1 MVHVIEIPL
10 SEIPN
15 PYADINQAIKQLGK
29 RSYLYQYQVVDN
41 VFQRLKNRRKQ
52 NPIMKKNIKD
62 CKNWLNNYK
71 SLKDKTLEEEYQYLS
86 LEQVRF
92 WLPLAE
98 LYQVAE
104 ASRGVKSSPNS
115 PTDPGRGF
123 LQAYEEAQGRKNN
136 LSYIPIKTDSPT
148 GLDWYTF
155 RQQFLQHKL
164 SQFSEHNPLILY
176 YSSNHPTRACL
187 PTPEHIELIMNGY
200 SPDPRTLQL
209 FQKSP

>member
-15 PYADINQAIKQLGK
+15 PYTDINEAIQQLGK

-52 NPIMKKNIKD
+52 NPIMKKNIQE

-71 SLKDKTLEEEYQYLS
+71 SLKDKSLSEEYPFLS
-86 LEQVRF
+86 LEQVKF

-98 LYQVAE
+98 QYQVAE
-104 ASRGVKSSPNS
+104 VSRGIKTSPH
-115 PTDPGRGF
+115 TGKGF
-123 LQAYEEAQGRKNN
+123 LQAYKEAQGKKNN
-136 LSYIPIKTDSPT
+136 LAYIPIKTASPT

-155 RQQFLQHKL
+155 RQQFIQHKL

-176 YSSNHPTRACL
+176 NSPQHPTRPCL
-187 PTPEHIELIMNGY
+187 PTAEHIELIMNGY
-200 SPDPRTLQL
+200 SPDPQTLQL
-209 FQKSP
+209 FQKTNNKEN